1 MVNDMPDTKIES
13 CGKDKVSG
21 FVLIQYVKQLIKKGL
36 NYEFY

>member
-1 MVNDMPDTKIES
+1 MPDTKIDY
-13 CGKDKVSG
+13 CGIDEVSG